1 MEVFQGKLPYDIL
14 CFQFF
19 FLVCILLLTYFAKC
33 LKPLEKYWRFNGVN
47 IALFLYD
54 SWLIDSDRDTCTVL
68 ATTENI
74 WSDLRVYQGLSPM
87 MRTLNGVR
95 VKFLNGWELY
105 GTSLKGL
112 LLFLRDGKN
121 SIAKSV
127 DIILLSDC
135 LVSARVFCLT
145 PG

>member
-1 MEVFQGKLPYDIL
+1 M
-14 CFQFF
+14 
-19 FLVCILLLTYFAKC
+19 
-33 LKPLEKYWRFNGVN
+33 
-47 IALFLYD
+47 
-54 SWLIDSDRDTCTVL
+54 IDSDRDTCTVL

-95 VKFLNGWELY
+95 VKFLNDWGLY
-105 GTSLKGL
+105 GTSLIGL
-112 LLFLRDGKN
+112 LLFLSDGKN

-135 LVSARVFCLT
+135 LVSARVLASLLDRIISGGAVFGNICRLMT
-145 PG
+145 RYCSISVTSAQGLGHEVLS